1 MIIFNVFIH
10 LFILFFISNDT
21 IYDLIYFYKIGQKIN
36 YFGKPKSAR
45 IRKDEL
51 FDFYFV
57 ARLLQT
63 LLLTVTLSS
72 SPAQAWLRLM

>member
-1 MIIFNVFIH
+1 MIQFM
-10 LFILFFISNDT
+10 
-21 IYDLIYFYKIGQKIN
+21 IYFYKIGQKIN
-36 YFGKPKSAR
+36 YFGTPKSAR

-51 FDFYFV
+51 SDFYFV